1 MKTEISTF
9 LISLYLINDLSNN
22 YPNSHYRVL
31 YSLQS
36 LSTEHATVTNYES
49 DHVERTCSH
58 IVFAGSLHLLLIN
71 SYRMKFLIF
80 LKYRVLFAHL
90 GKIQCNS
97 NQSQMNIL
105 IKNM

>member
-1 MKTEISTF
+1 MKMEISTF
-9 LISLYLINDLSNN
+9 LISLYLINDLFNN
-22 YPNSHYRVL
+22 YHNSHYRVL

-36 LSTEHATVTNYES
+36 IPQNMLQSLITKVS
-49 DHVERTCSH
+49 HVERTCSH
-58 IVFAGSLHLLLIN
+58 IVFAGSLHSLFIN
-71 SYRMKFLIF
+71 SYRTKFLIF